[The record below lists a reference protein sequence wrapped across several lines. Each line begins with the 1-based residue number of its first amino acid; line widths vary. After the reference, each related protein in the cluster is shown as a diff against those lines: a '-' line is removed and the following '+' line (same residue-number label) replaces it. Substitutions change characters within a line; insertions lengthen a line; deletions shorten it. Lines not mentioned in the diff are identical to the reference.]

1 MDEAI
6 DCAESPKYYRLNSNF
21 GVVEEENSTAA
32 PMMVDEEDRPVPDV
46 PQTIGRRSRKAK
58 ITKMNQWLY

>member
-6 DCAESPKYYRLNSNF
+6 ECAESPKYYRLNSNF
-21 GVVEEENSTAA
+21 GVVEEENTTLASI
-32 PMMVDEEDRPVPDV
+32 VDEEDRPVPDV

-58 ITKMNQWLY
+58 VAKLNQ

>member
-6 DCAESPKYYRLNSNF
+6 DCAESPKFYRLNSNF
-21 GVVEEENSTAA
+21 GVVEEESSTSA
-32 PMMVDEEDRPVPDV
+32 PMVDEEDRPVPDI

-58 ITKMNQWLY
+58 ITKLNE

>member
-6 DCAESPKYYRLNSNF
+6 ECAESPKYYRLNSNF
-21 GVVEEENSTAA
+21 GVVEEDNTTLAA
-32 PMMVDEEDRPVPDV
+32 SMVDDEDRPVPDV

-58 ITKMNQWLY
+58 ITKLNE

>member
-21 GVVEEENSTAA
+21 GAVEEDNTTLASL
-32 PMMVDEEDRPVPDV
+32 VDEEDRPVPDV

-58 ITKMNQWLY
+58 IVRKLNE